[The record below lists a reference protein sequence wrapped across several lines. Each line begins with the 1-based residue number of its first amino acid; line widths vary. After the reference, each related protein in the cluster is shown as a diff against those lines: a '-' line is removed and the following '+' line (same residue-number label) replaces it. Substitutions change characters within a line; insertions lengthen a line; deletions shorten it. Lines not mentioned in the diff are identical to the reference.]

1 MPRSPRSTRA
11 RTRSRRRGGWRR
23 RPRAR
28 STSRRTIHE
37 LLKREGKV
45 ETSAMDRTAIL
56 KVGDKAPDFTL
67 TDQNGNKVTLS
78 SFAGKKNVVLVFH
91 PLAFTSVCAVQMPG
105 YSKER
110 QSFEGLDTQVL
121 GLSVDSVPTHKAW
134 AEHIGGVEYPLLADF
149 WPHGEVAKKYGIL
162 RNEGYSERATFV
174 VDKKG
179 ILRHIEV
186 HEIGK
191 VPDRAKLLEILKT
204 LR

>member
-1 MPRSPRSTRA
+1 M
-11 RTRSRRRGGWRR
+11 
-23 RPRAR
+23 
-28 STSRRTIHE
+28 
-37 LLKREGKV
+37 
-45 ETSAMDRTAIL
+45 ETTAQDRTATL

-67 TDQNGNKVTLS
+67 ADQNGNKVTLS
-78 SFAGKKNVVLVFH
+78 SFVGKKNVVLVFH

-134 AEHIGGVEYPLLADF
+134 ADHLGGVEYPLLADF
-149 WPHGEVAKKYGIL
+149 FPHGEVAKKYGIL
-162 RNEGYSERATFV
+162 RNEGFSERATFV
-174 VDKKG
+174 IDKKG
-179 ILRHIEV
+179 NVRHIEV

-191 VPDRAKLLEILKT
+191 VPDRAKLIEFLKT